1 MEAAMVANKLAQL
14 SDAELALMEKI
25 LHREILK
32 EADQNKTWKNK
43 NQYERPFAKS
53 NALIK
58 CLSAIQAQRDLNRKM
73 EVRW

>member
-43 NQYERPFAKS
+43 NQYERPFSRS